1 MLLIG
6 PHSHPGTSNGSEIR
20 QNTDSAM
27 HGLLNKG
34 LLSGF
39 SFGFA
44 TGTSLD
50 TRNKELHV
58 FVGTIKV

>member
-1 MLLIG
+1 MIVIKAQHNMITFFFQIWG
-6 PHSHPGTSNGSEIR
+6 VF
-20 QNTDSAM
+20 
-27 HGLLNKG
+27 LNEQT
-34 LLSGF
+34 GF